1 MANYLF
7 RYMLSFLLL
16 SIFIILIIVVVVYDE
31 ETHVQ
36 SSYTT
41 NIAGRQRML
50 SQRIANYSNQLL
62 ACK

>member
-1 MANYLF
+1 
-7 RYMLSFLLL
+7 MLSFLLL